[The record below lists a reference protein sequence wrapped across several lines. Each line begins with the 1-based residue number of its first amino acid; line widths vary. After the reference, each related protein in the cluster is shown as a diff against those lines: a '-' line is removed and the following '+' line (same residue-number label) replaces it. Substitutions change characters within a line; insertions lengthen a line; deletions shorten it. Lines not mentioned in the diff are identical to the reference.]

1 MQREHKRIIH
11 EMQLKFTERNNT
23 LVKAYDQMKSQKR
36 AAMDIAQNCTREV
49 TRLQTLLTIKK
60 SEDPLHNSAS
70 SLSMPSQ
77 ESRVASTAS
86 AAASSNRAGGV
97 DEVGQSSE
105 GERQASESHS
115 SDEDEKENCENIMLG
130 GKTVPK
136 LRFKLQARAS
146 QSARKLPAQ
155 GQGSMQLEEIPEDKT
170 VILRPHPL
178 RRGSDDTPDFASSC
192 GDDLTQAQTPQG
204 GKKAT
209 SEKTDSIHVQPTM
222 TQTSVEARRD
232 PVPKGGVR
240 KAQCSDLHAESV
252 MDGASAKQNLQQDT
266 SSLKRKRDKTEHDE
280 CGFQGKAPDA
290 DGLAENTKSCDATA
304 KQQKIDKDKGQNEGK
319 GADALPTML
328 DSAHREEEDQ
338 EACGRIFPEARR
350 EVQQERADLNQGFS
364 ENPASLETP
373 DAATRQLRR
382 RQSIVSYTEPSLNK
396 KMRQGDEGT
405 FNIGYDPGIKRKT
418 LKESYQD
425 KKARRSSSVLPDGL
439 VGAAKGS

>member
-49 TRLQTLLTIKK
+49 TRLRMLLTIKK
-60 SEDPLHNSAS
+60 SEDPLHNLAS
-70 SLSMPSQ
+70 SISMPSQ
-77 ESRVASTAS
+77 ESRVSSTAS
-86 AAASSNRAGGV
+86 AAASSNRAGGA

-115 SDEDEKENCENIMLG
+115 SDEDEKENCENIILG

-209 SEKTDSIHVQPTM
+209 SEKTDSIHVQPT
-222 TQTSVEARRD
+222 SVEARRD

-280 CGFQGKAPDA
+280 CGFQGRAPDA

-350 EVQQERADLNQGFS
+350 EVQQERADLHPGFS
-364 ENPASLETP
+364 ENPASLENP

-425 KKARRSSSVLPDGL
+425 KKSRRSSSVLPDGL